1 MYDKNLDGLVPDS
14 AYWDKG
20 TADSRGE
27 SIYIWKAYWN
37 DGRVDSLYEANLRNG
52 EWKYQTTV
60 NTTDIKVNH
69 EGNIWII
76 ESKTMDG
83 KVDKETIYFD
93 GDSLAITNNDG
104 TNIYVMKKDTL
115 FRPRPRE
122 NFIITMDEK
131 DTNTCYEKRNYEG
144 TWMTLNR
151 YETAFKNG
159 QVLLTKTI
167 IEDGLDSKTVTF
179 FLNQRKS
186 STTSIHRNTRPKF
199 HLQNCKHFDL
209 LGRPAKGKYTVNFL
223 KWSSTKK

>member
-1 MYDKNLDGLVPDS
+1 MG
-14 AYWDKG
+14 
-20 TADSRGE
+20 
-27 SIYIWKAYWN
+27 
-37 DGRVDSLYEANLRNG
+37 
-52 EWKYQTTV
+52 
-60 NTTDIKVNH
+60 
-69 EGNIWII
+69 
-76 ESKTMDG
+76 G
-83 KVDKETIYFD
+83 KVDKATIYYD

-199 HLQNCKHFDL
+199 HLQNRKHFDL

-223 KWSSTKK
+223 K